1 MCRSAQRSI
10 VGHSSPTTQH
20 SSPTYPPAHI
30 SLHVCSYLPVYHV
43 QAVAGDHAYLPCDI
57 ATVDDPHQLR
67 CLITFIVMVTGHVK
81 RLATTYTSLDL
92 PLSRPHH
99 WFNDI
104 YCYVVCVPV
113 YHVQAVAGDHAYL
126 PCDIATVDD
135 PQGNPDSVIL
145 VLWYRED
152 VGTPIF
158 RAWCKSKSRKGIYIK
173 DEMIQEHINHL
184 SKNITQQ
191 QMSDS

>member
-30 SLHVCSYLPVYHV
+30 SLHVCSYL
-43 QAVAGDHAYLPCDI
+43 
-57 ATVDDPHQLR
+57 
-67 CLITFIVMVTGHVK
+67 
-81 RLATTYTSLDL
+81 
-92 PLSRPHH
+92 
-99 WFNDI
+99 
-104 YCYVVCVPV
+104 PV